1 MEFWLSVLIGILALV
16 CLGLLWHIF
25 WMRRSLREITA
36 ELTEKLGADT
46 NTLLSISSSDAAV
59 RALAAN
65 LNAQLRA
72 LRRERRRLQSGDRE
86 LREAVTNISHDLRT
100 PLTAICGYLELLEQ
114 EPKSETAARYLEL
127 IRNRAEAMKQLT
139 EELFRYSVILSE
151 EQALT
156 MEPVSL
162 NGALEESLADF
173 YAALAQRGITPEIS
187 IPEMPVVRQ
196 LDRAALSRILGNV
209 LSNALKY
216 SDGDLSVTLLDTGE
230 LIFANTASA
239 LDEVQVGRL
248 FDRFYSVESARNST
262 GLGLSISKLLT
273 ERMDGTITADFER
286 PKFRIRLIFPEKQ
299 NPGA

>member
-1 MEFWLSVLIGILALV
+1 MEFWLLVIIGVPTLV
-16 CLGLLWHIF
+16 CLELLWHIF

-36 ELTEKLGADT
+36 ELAEKLGADT
-46 NTLLSISSSDAAV
+46 NTLLSVSSSDAAV
-59 RALAAN
+59 RALAAD

-114 EPKSETAARYLEL
+114 EPKSEAAARYLDL

-187 IPEMPVVRQ
+187 IPETPVVRQ
-196 LDRAALSRILGNV
+196 LDRAALSRIFGNV

-262 GLGLSISKLLT
+262 GLGLSISRLLT
-273 ERMDGTITADFER
+273 EQMGGTITAEYQR
-286 PKFRIRLIFPEKQ
+286 PRFRIRLIFPGE
-299 NPGA
+299 PGK

>member
-1 MEFWLSVLIGILALV
+1 MLIYATHAG
-16 CLGLLWHIF
+16 G
-25 WMRRSLREITA
+25 
-36 ELTEKLGADT
+36 
-46 NTLLSISSSDAAV
+46 
-59 RALAAN
+59 
-65 LNAQLRA
+65 
-72 LRRERRRLQSGDRE
+72 
-86 LREAVTNISHDLRT
+86 
-100 PLTAICGYLELLEQ
+100 
-114 EPKSETAARYLEL
+114 RYL
-127 IRNRAEAMKQLT
+127 
-139 EELFRYSVILSE
+139 
-151 EQALT
+151 
-156 MEPVSL
+156 P
-162 NGALEESLADF
+162 LEESLADF

-216 SDGDLSVTLLDTGE
+216 SDGDLSVALLDTGE

-286 PKFRIRLIFPEKQ
+286 PKFRIRLIFPQKQ